1 MRSFITGRA
10 PSIMVRCPKLLQVSE
25 VFDSINTSFL
35 KSPLLVNLNSS
46 FFPFIHVKF
55 VLAQYVLLDSTR
67 SDGGSASAVGSLY
80 CFALSI
86 GRVGLPPRPLSREM
100 DQTPILPSQSEAHP
114 RYLLHQ
120 VPTHSPTGFV
130 AWRDDPTMSPSHD
143 HRSLKYRPKSLADHN
158 RNPWHPTVATVTNNV
173 CLVLIESLSHLSQSC
188 VEHPRV
194 VLPQRQ

>member
-67 SDGGSASAVGSLY
+67 SDGGSASAVWVSLLL
-80 CFALSI
+80 CPFNWA
-86 GRVGLPPRPLSREM
+86 GRVATTTPEPGNGPDPYPPQPIRGAPPVFAASGPHTFSDRFRSMARRSDNAPVARPPVAEIS
-100 DQTPILPSQSEAHP
+100 SQISSGS
-114 RYLLHQ
+114 Q
-120 VPTHSPTGFV
+120 
-130 AWRDDPTMSPSHD
+130 
-143 HRSLKYRPKSLADHN
+143 PKSLAPN
-158 RNPWHPTVATVTNNV
+158 RGH
-173 CLVLIESLSHLSQSC
+173 CDKQRL
-188 VEHPRV
+188 PRAD
-194 VLPQRQ
+194 